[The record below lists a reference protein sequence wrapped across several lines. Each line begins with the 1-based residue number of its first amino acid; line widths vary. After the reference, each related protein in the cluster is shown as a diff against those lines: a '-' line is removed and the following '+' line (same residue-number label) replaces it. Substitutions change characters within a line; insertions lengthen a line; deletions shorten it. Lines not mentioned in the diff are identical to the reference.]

1 MSESSPIRRRGL
13 FTSEVFEKALS
24 TLDQLLT
31 ASKIERAPRGPDGGH
46 NYAEVPDNTVRL
58 QAVKLVIELET
69 GRAPQSLE
77 ITMPNAGAKIPTS
90 DDAAAILAANPD
102 LLNRLL
108 SETVINNMKRAQ
120 KAGRLQDVIE
130 MPKN

>member
-1 MSESSPIRRRGL
+1 MSSPIRRRGL
-13 FTSEVFEKALS
+13 FTSEVFEKALA

-31 ASKIERAPRGPDGGH
+31 ATKVERAPRGPDGGN
-46 NYAEVPDNTVRL
+46 NYMEVPDNTTRL
-58 QAVKLVIELET
+58 NAVKLVIELET

-77 ITMPNAGAKIPTS
+77 ITMPSGQAKIPTS

-108 SETVINNMKRAQ
+108 SETVLNNMKRAQ
-120 KAGRLQDVIE
+120 KAGSVQDAIE

>member
-1 MSESSPIRRRGL
+1 MSASNGIRRRGL
-13 FTSEVFEKALS
+13 FTSEVFGKALE
-24 TLDQLLT
+24 TLEQLLAAT
-31 ASKIERAPRGPDGGH
+31 KIERAPREPGGAN
-46 NYAEVPDNTVRL
+46 NYMEVPDNTTRL

-77 ITMPNAGAKIPTS
+77 IKMPNGTAKIPTS
-90 DDAAAILAANPD
+90 GDAAAILAANPE

-108 SETVINNMKRAQ
+108 SETVLNNMKRAQ
-120 KAGRLQDVIE
+120 KAGKLQDVIE